1 MPTHRITDSTLL
13 PISID
18 EAKAQCE
25 IELDETHWDDLLT
38 GYIHGARHLFEGETL
53 TTMLPVTWELAQ
65 DRFTPA
71 LRLEYPRARSVTS
84 LTYVDTDGV
93 TQTLDPQDYEL
104 DSDSSPG
111 WIVPAYGKAWP
122 DTRPKPNAVRVR
134 YVAGLWET
142 PAEVSPAVKL
152 WMQAHVAHAF
162 QARAPAVALLPG
174 LRSLIQS
181 HYVYG

>member
-1 MPTHRITDSTLL
+1 MPTNRITDSTLL
-13 PISID
+13 PISLD

-65 DRFTPA
+65 DRFTDA

-93 TQTLDPQDYEL
+93 LQVLDPQDYEL
-104 DSDSSPG
+104 DSDSMPG
-111 WIVPAYGKAWP
+111 WIVPAYGTAWP

-142 PAEVSPAVKL
+142 AADISPAVKL
-152 WMQAHVAHAF
+152 WLQAHVAHAY
-162 QARAPAVALLPG
+162 QTRAPAVALIPG

-181 HYVYG
+181 FYVWG